1 MKRIAHL
8 VILVTAVASV
18 VATSPPVRGQADEA
32 TSPIAPGGLA
42 ITALA
47 PISAQLLQ
55 RRLVSSKVLVVM
67 SFCIVAF
74 AMFLYSDM
82 TLDFDNTHYAFIRS
96 LQGFG
101 YGLFLVPVN
110 IIAYSQLRP
119 DENNKAS
126 SLTNL
131 FRNWGGSFGIAFITT
146 AADRRVD
153 LHQSVLGSPL
163 DPASQVL
170 QQGVPSLAAQLVH
183 HGISNADA
191 GAASLGIV

>member
-1 MKRIAHL
+1 
-8 VILVTAVASV
+8 V
-18 VATSPPVRGQADEA
+18 V
-32 TSPIAPGGLA
+32 L
-42 ITALA
+42 
-47 PISAQLLQ
+47 
-55 RRLVSSKVLVVM
+55 
-67 SFCIVAF
+67 SFCIVTF
-74 AMFLYSDM
+74 AMFVYSDM
-82 TLDFDNTHYAFIRS
+82 TLDADNSHYALARA

-146 AADRRVD
+146 ASDRRVD

-163 DPASQVL
+163 DSASQALL
-170 QQGVPSLAAQLVH
+170 QGSPSLASQLIH
-183 HGISNADA
+183 HGFTSADA
-191 GAASLGIV
+191 GPASLGIVYSQLANQSLFLAFMDCFRVIGWLTFLALPLVLAIRKFSPPGEPQGGH